1 MTAAPAPTAGHGRG
15 SPSTGRLLWGMA
27 LLGAGFAWLLDA
39 AGVADV
45 TVARV
50 VAVALIALGGVVAFL
65 PARDRGPA
73 VALGMV
79 LVLVAV
85 LTIVARPVGDLA
97 LVRHGVGDRH
107 VAPASASQ
115 LQASYEHGVGNVVV
129 DLHRVVVPEGTTDV
143 EVRLGAGDLRVRI
156 PPDATV
162 RVDARAGMG
171 DVAVLDDQRGGVGP
185 SLTGD
190 IAGATPGHTLRLDAS
205 VGLGRV
211 EVTR

>member
-27 LLGAGFAWLLDA
+27 MLGAGVAWLLDA

-45 TVARV
+45 AVARV

-65 PARDRGPA
+65 PARDRGSA

-97 LVRHGVGDRH
+97 LVRHGVGDQH

-115 LQASYEHGVGNVVV
+115 LQASYDTVS
-129 DLHRVVVPEGTTDV
+129 
-143 EVRLGAGDLRVRI
+143 
-156 PPDATV
+156 ATWWWTCTGSSC
-162 RVDARAGMG
+162 RRAPRTWRSGWARATCVSGSHLTPPSASTRAPG
-171 DVAVLDDQRGGVGP
+171 WATWSCWATSVA
-185 SLTGD
+185 
-190 IAGATPGHTLRLDAS
+190 AS
-205 VGLGRV
+205 VPRSPATSRARPPG
-211 EVTR
+211 TP